1 MKRAM
6 DFVPPDRSLVEAN
19 LLLCEY
25 SHRINNEFASAIGA
39 ISHAAARSGTSEAR
53 GALVAVKEQL
63 LNYALVHQA
72 LQMPEHSIR
81 IDAAIYLR
89 RLCTAIGRSKLDGR
103 RIELSLVARK
113 CPMNSQRCWRLG
125 LIVSELITNSVRHG
139 LSEAGGAI
147 CVELVPASPFI
158 KCRVT
163 DNGTSQPVI
172 RPGRGLEIVAALARS
187 LGGTIDH
194 EFGPHG
200 ATSLLVFP
208 AVDEMP
214 SAERKITRV
223 KITRVANM
231 RRRGDRED
239 RERFGRPKGERR
251 RAPDEP
257 VVRNIP

>member
-39 ISHAAARSGTSEAR
+39 ISHAAARSGSSEAR

-89 RLCTAIGRSKLDGR
+89 RLCRAIGRSKLDGR

-139 LSEAGGAI
+139 LSETGGAI

-172 RPGRGLEIVAALARS
+172 RPGRGLEIVAALAKS

-194 EFGPHG
+194 EFGPQG

-214 SAERKITRV
+214 SAERKMTRV
-223 KITRVANM
+223 KTTRVANM
-231 RRRGDRED
+231 RRRKDRED
-239 RERFGRPKGERR
+239 CECFGRPKGERR

-257 VVRNIP
+257 VVPNIP